1 MNQEATPRRLE
12 AIKAL
17 HRLTLDVHGMG
28 YGDAITTYIFNRD
41 FSGLAAWLVETFGDH
56 NPELN
61 GVCNALWE
69 G

>member
-1 MNQEATPRRLE
+1 LNQEATPRRLE

-17 HRLTLDVHGMG
+17 NRLPLGVLAVC

-41 FSGLAAWLVETFGDH
+41 FSGLAAWLIETFGDQ